1 MHIIRCYLSLFNVDR
16 SPVSASILVETETKI
31 QRKNKMK
38 NYYSSALALGET
50 RSSLVTLHND
60 LLVYQTESVI
70 PLSDVFTNSSKRVL
84 DALDLNI
91 NILDDGITELKQQ
104 ATELVSE
111 STAQLITEIESK
123 IVNLNDE
130 LDSLNDSLNID
141 TEIMAVEEL
150 KTSIENLINYY
161 QGKIDLLTRT
171 IFRFTENKSVASNG
185 TILGLDELL
194 ASLKK
199 NLANTKNKLTEI
211 NMLLAYLYKLQEF
224 ILHALKIVSNWSG
237 IIAPLL
243 PYGISGASSLGLSIV
258 VGQIREYLTWF
269 KD

>member
-1 MHIIRCYLSLFNVDR
+1 
-16 SPVSASILVETETKI
+16 
-31 QRKNKMK
+31 MK

-91 NILDDGITELKQQ
+91 NVLDDGITELKQQ

-211 NMLLAYLYKLQEF
+211 NMLLAYL
-224 ILHALKIVSNWSG
+224 
-237 IIAPLL
+237 
-243 PYGISGASSLGLSIV
+243 
-258 VGQIREYLTWF
+258 
-269 KD
+269 

>member
-1 MHIIRCYLSLFNVDR
+1 
-16 SPVSASILVETETKI
+16 
-31 QRKNKMK
+31 MK

-150 KTSIENLINYY
+150 KTSI
-161 QGKIDLLTRT
+161 
-171 IFRFTENKSVASNG
+171 
-185 TILGLDELL
+185 
-194 ASLKK
+194 
-199 NLANTKNKLTEI
+199 
-211 NMLLAYLYKLQEF
+211 
-224 ILHALKIVSNWSG
+224 
-237 IIAPLL
+237 
-243 PYGISGASSLGLSIV
+243 
-258 VGQIREYLTWF
+258 
-269 KD
+269 